1 MVKTNRFIVLILSL
15 LMLLSVAGC
24 AKQAATPPAAAPETL
39 TVSAAASLKTAMD
52 EIKANYATEKPN
64 ITLSI
69 NYGGSGA
76 LETQIE
82 QGAPVDV
89 FMSAATKQVDMLK
102 AKGLILEGTDK
113 NLLGNQLVLVVPSN
127 STADLKDFQGVAT
140 NAAIKKL
147 ALGEPKTVP
156 AGQYGTEVFT
166 KLNILD
172 SVTPKIVYAKDVTE
186 VLNWVATGNADAGV
200 VYMTDAKTTDKVK
213 VIATAAEDSHTPI
226 VYPAAVIKASAHE
239 DSAKAFLSYL
249 SSDKAKA
256 VFEKYG
262 FTVIAK

>member
-1 MVKTNRFIVLILSL
+1 MFKTNRLIVVLISL
-15 LMLLSVAGC
+15 ILIMSVAGC
-24 AKQAATPPAAAPETL
+24 SKSASTPSTPTPTTL

-52 EIKANYATEKPN
+52 EIKANYTTEKPN
-64 ITLSI
+64 VTLSI

-89 FMSAATKQVDMLK
+89 FMSAANKQVDMLK

-113 NLLGNQLVLVVPSN
+113 NLLGNQLVLVVPNS

-140 NAAIKKL
+140 NTSIKKL

-156 AGQYGTEVFT
+156 AGQYATEVFT

-172 SVTPKIVYAKDVTE
+172 SITPKVVYAKDVTE

-213 VIATAAEDSHTPI
+213 VIATAAENTHTPI

-239 DSAKAFLSYL
+239 DTAKEFLTYL

>member
-15 LMLLSVAGC
+15 LMLISVAGC

-39 TVSAAASLKTAMD
+39 TVAAAASLKTAMD
-52 EIKANYATEKPN
+52 EIKVNYATEKPN
-64 ITLSI
+64 VTLSI
-69 NYGGSGA
+69 TYAGSGA

-82 QGAPVDV
+82 NGAPVDV
-89 FMSAATKQVDMLK
+89 FMSAANKQIDMLK
-102 AKGLILEGTDK
+102 TKGLILEGTDK

-140 NAAIKKL
+140 NASIKKL

-156 AGQYGTEVFT
+156 AGQYATEVFT

-172 SVTPKIVYAKDVTE
+172 SISPKVVYAKDVTE
-186 VLNWVATGNADAGV
+186 VLTWVQTGNADAGV
-200 VYMTDAKTTDKVK
+200 VYSTDAKTTDKVK
-213 VIATAAEDSHTPI
+213 VIATAGEDTHSPI
-226 VYPAAVIKASAHE
+226 VYPATVIKASAHE
-239 DSAKAFLSYL
+239 DTAKEFLTYL